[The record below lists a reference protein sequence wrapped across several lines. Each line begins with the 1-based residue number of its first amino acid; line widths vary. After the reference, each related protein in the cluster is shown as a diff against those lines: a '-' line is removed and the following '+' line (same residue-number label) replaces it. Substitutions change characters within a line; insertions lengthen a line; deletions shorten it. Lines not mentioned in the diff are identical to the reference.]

1 MKNPQRLELL
11 NNEYTM
17 LQQFY
22 QDIDNRGLTIKGWSV
37 TVSLAGIG
45 AGLLY
50 SGWIFLGVMG
60 AALLFWYLEGY
71 WRGLSFFFSRRIL
84 AIEAAIREGTWKEMD
99 PLQIYHAWDE
109 AYQVS
114 GPDIT
119 IHAETPQPLASRP
132 CCYHQSAPVRPGD
145 HRHHQPPIW
154 VDIPT

>member
-114 GPDIT
+114 GDQTFRYMLKRPSLWPHVLVAIISLLLFILAIT
-119 IHAETPQPLASRP
+119 GIINPLS
-132 CCYHQSAPVRPGD
+132 G
-145 HRHHQPPIW
+145 
-154 VDIPT
+154 